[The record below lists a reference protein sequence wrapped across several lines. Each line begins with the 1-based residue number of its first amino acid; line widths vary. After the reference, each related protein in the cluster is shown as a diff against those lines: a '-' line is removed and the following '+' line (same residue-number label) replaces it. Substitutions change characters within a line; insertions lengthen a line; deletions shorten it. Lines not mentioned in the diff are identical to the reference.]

1 MACASKSQPTNREV
15 AAELGVNQATV
26 GKGRR
31 RFVSD
36 RLDGLLDEPRPGAP
50 HTVGDDEVERVV
62 VKTLEENPPDAAHWS
77 TRSMA
82 KATGLSSTT
91 VSRIWRAFGLKP
103 HLTEREIVTV
113 SGLGMARAS
122 Q

>member
-1 MACASKSQPTNREV
+1 MACASKSRPTNQEV
-15 AAELGVNQATV
+15 ASELGVNQATV
-26 GKGRR
+26 GKWRR

-50 HTVGDDEVERVV
+50 RTVGDDEVQRVV

-82 KATGLSSTT
+82 RATGLSSTT
-91 VSRIWRAFGLKP
+91 VGRIWRAFGLKP
-103 HLTEREIVTV
+103 HLAEREIVTV

-122 Q
+122 R